1 MYQSSW
7 RSPSNI
13 ALVKYWGKRGLQLP
27 RNPSLSFTLSACH
40 TDMHMKVTFEDT
52 APGIRVL
59 YEGQPRPAFIPKI
72 QSFFSHLVDRFPWLG
87 EATVEIDSVNTF
99 PHGAGIASSASAMS
113 AMALCLQTIDDQI
126 KGMDDA
132 LNVGADSYPP
142 LHSRHHP
149 YELSPSETN
158 WLQLV
163 STIARLGSGSA
174 CRSIYPGAAL
184 WGKTGSVP
192 DSSDEYAL
200 PWKNN
205 LAPFFQD
212 YQDTIL
218 IVSAS
223 EKSVSSTAGHALM
236 NSLAYA
242 ETRYAEAG
250 KNMQRLI
257 NCMKRDDGLDE
268 FISICESEALQLH
281 ALMMSGPTPFIL
293 MEPNTIAI
301 IKEIWR
307 FRKETSIP
315 ACFTLDAGPNVHL
328 LYPSS
333 YKSSVLTW
341 IRDVLVPFCS
351 EGRFIQDEVGAGPM
365 RISPL
370 AP

>member
-13 ALVKYWGKRGLQLP
+13 ALVKYWGKHGLQLP
-27 RNPSLSFTLSACH
+27 RNASLSFTLSACH
-40 TDMHMKVTFEDT
+40 TDMHMNVSFEGT

-72 QSFFSHLVDRFPWLG
+72 QSFFSHLYDRFSWLR
-87 EATVEIDSVNTF
+87 EATVEIDSINTF

-113 AMALCLQTIDDQI
+113 AMALCLMDIQDQI
-126 KGMDDA
+126 KGNPGQNDDA
-132 LNVGADSYPP
+132 WWRMASL
-142 LHSRHHP
+142 
-149 YELSPSETN
+149 
-158 WLQLV
+158 
-163 STIARLGSGSA
+163 IARLGSGSA

-184 WGKTGSVP
+184 WGKTGSVA
-192 DSSDEYAL
+192 DSRDEYAL

-205 LAPFFQD
+205 LAPVFQD

-250 KNMQRLI
+250 KNMHRLI
-257 NCMKRDDGLDE
+257 TCMKRDDGLDE

-301 IKEIWR
+301 IKEVWR

-315 ACFTLDAGPNVHL
+315 VCFTLDAGPNVHL

-333 YKSSVLTW
+333 YKTSVLAW

-351 EGRFIQDEVGAGPM
+351 EGRFIQDEVGAGPE
-365 RISPL
+365 RI
-370 AP
+370 